1 MRGWDVKMAAAPTDA
16 GAWFL
21 TVRSD
26 RRVLI
31 MAPTMTSVKRLLD
44 IAGMFA
50 GDLRVQTLFTVPPD
64 VLGWGTEAMLG
75 ELGVTLVPWRKAVAE
90 RYDLAI
96 TVNYSGIAEVDAPVA
111 LFSHGASRNKQV
123 KSRGHGVFP
132 VPAPTQAFNRSS
144 LIQNGMLVP
153 SAIAVGHEHE
163 LAMLAADC
171 PEALPVARVVGDPC
185 YDRLVAGRPQRAHFR
200 RVLGLEPHQTLV
212 VVTSTWTGSSLL
224 GSAAYQLERL
234 VEQLSPPEFRI
245 VLLIH
250 PNAVAAH
257 GAYQLRAWWG
267 HLAAKGLIM
276 TRPEHDWEPLL
287 LSADYIIGD
296 HGSLT
301 LYGATAGVPILIG
314 AYNEADV
321 HCRSGAAALAAIA
334 PRLVGSA
341 PVTEQ
346 LVHADAQ
353 FDASAMANVA
363 SLISSEPGGFARHTR
378 NLLYGML
385 GLGQPAVPA
394 RLAEAAALPSLSW
407 SVHDARGAG
416 ETGEH
421 DFEVEAA

>member
-1 MRGWDVKMAAAPTDA
+1 MMAAVPTDA

-21 TVRSD
+21 TVRPD

-31 MAPTMTSVKRLLD
+31 MAPTMTSVKRLMD
-44 IAGMFA
+44 IAGVFA

-64 VLGWGTEAMLG
+64 VLGGGTEAMLA

-96 TVNYSGIAEVDAPVA
+96 AVNYGAIAEVDAPVA

-123 KSRGHGVFP
+123 KPHGRGAFP
-132 VPAPTQAFNRSS
+132 VPAPTRGFNRAS
-144 LIQNGMLVP
+144 LIQHDMLVP

-185 YDRLVAGRPQRAHFR
+185 YDRLVAGRPQRAYFR
-200 RVLGLEPHQTLV
+200 QALGLEPRQTLV

-234 VEQLSPPEFRI
+234 VEQLPPPEFRI

-267 HLAAKGLIM
+267 HLAGKGLVM

-287 LSADYIIGD
+287 LAADYIIGD
-296 HGSLT
+296 HGSVT
-301 LYGATAGVPILIG
+301 LYGATLGVPILVG

-321 HCRSGAAALAAIA
+321 HHRSGAAALAAIA

-341 PVTEQ
+341 PVAEQ
-346 LVHADAQ
+346 LAHAASQ
-353 FDASAMANVA
+353 FDAAAMANVA

-385 GLGQPAVPA
+385 ELGQPATPA
-394 RLAEAAALPSLSW
+394 RIADATALPSLRQL
-407 SVHDARGAG
+407 ARDTRGMNRTGTA
-416 ETGEH
+416 GEH
-421 DFEVEAA
+421 DLAVEAA